1 VKTKLP
7 AVLEV
12 YPKFKENHLPPWLLK
27 TVKSTAE
34 KEGLL
39 INRANLTTYCTD
51 SFPGLWQHWGSDGK
65 ILITQP
71 LRETSWVT
79 YEGIIRVAKK
89 FAEKYSLEFQAQE
102 FGLWSPRN
110 CLIVFQPSV
119 LSVSSVVKS

>member
-7 AVLEV
+7 AVIEV
-12 YPKFKENHLPPWLLK
+12 YPKFKENHFPQWLQ
-27 TVKSTAE
+27 KSVTAA
-34 KEGLL
+34 EGKL
-39 INRANLTTYCTD
+39 IKQANLTTYCID

-79 YEGIIRVAKK
+79 YEGTIRVAKK
-89 FAEKYSLEFQAQE
+89 FAEKYSLEFQAHE

-119 LSVSSVVKS
+119 SSVLSVVKPLIL